1 MILGKQ
7 AYSYGYMCLKMGLLM
22 ESACRKNLAEKEP
35 FWHVNSG
42 RKAITLIFMV

>member
-22 ESACRKNLAEKEP
+22 ESACRKIWQKRNH
-35 FWHVNSG
+35 FG
-42 RKAITLIFMV
+42 M